1 MNWDVITG
9 SAEVLGAAAVLITL
23 FYLARQIRQNTEEIR
38 SANYHGVTDSFNEIN
53 LAVAGNADLA
63 RVFRL
68 GNEAYETLS
77 EDEQYQ
83 FGFFMHATLRMLDV
97 IKFQSQ
103 NGTGDMTLW
112 EFEKNT
118 LDTIFAAPGVRKWW
132 RERPYNFS
140 EDFVAYVENH
150 ALSKYR
156 DDI

>member
-53 LAVAGNADLA
+53 LSVAGNADLA

-68 GNEAYETLS
+68 GNEAYEKLS

-83 FGFFMHATLRMLDV
+83 FGFFMHATFRILEV

-103 NGTGDMTLW
+103 HGTGDMTLW
-112 EFEKNT
+112 GFEKNT
-118 LDTIFAAPGVRKWW
+118 LDTLLAAPGVRKWW
-132 RERPYNFS
+132 RQRPYNFS
-140 EDFVAYVENH
+140 EDFVTYVENEL
-150 ALSKYR
+150 LSKYQ
-156 DDI
+156 DDV